1 MVRNR
6 GMFLALVLVLMGG
19 SIGAAS
25 AADSTPKPKKSAK
38 PSIQGGQ
45 NVGDEDNQSGA
56 NGDNEGAEHQGR
68 KKGHENGDDKGLG
81 KNGNSGGLVNKAA
94 GKSSASMTKP
104 TNKPTTKNAEPNT
117 QAVSKGSKVK
127 KKTASI

>member
-1 MVRNR
+1 
-6 GMFLALVLVLMGG
+6 MFLALVLVLMGG

-68 KKGHENGDDKGLG
+68 KKGHGNGEDKGLG

-94 GKSSASMTKP
+94 GKSSAST
-104 TNKPTTKNAEPNT
+104 TNKPTTKNAKPNT
-117 QAVSKGSKVK
+117 QAVSKGSKIK